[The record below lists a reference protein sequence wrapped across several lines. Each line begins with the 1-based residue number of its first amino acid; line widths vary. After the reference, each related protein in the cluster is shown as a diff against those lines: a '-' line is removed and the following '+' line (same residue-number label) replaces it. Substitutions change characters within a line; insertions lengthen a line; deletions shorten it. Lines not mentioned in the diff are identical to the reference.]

1 MRRWREAGAMYHR
14 AETYAKSAQDS
25 NAVTTQLKKDLCILI
40 DDVDG
45 ARFSSLAHA
54 VLEGDE
60 SEANATP
67 SLQTSKN
74 SKGKKV
80 GYIMM
85 LFSYKSKYSCVINW
99 VWKNYT
105 FFT

>member
-1 MRRWREAGAMYHR
+1 MKRWREAGAMYHR
-14 AETYAKSAQDS
+14 AESYAKSAQNS
-25 NAVTTQLKKDLCILI
+25 HAVTAQLKKDLSILI

-60 SEANATP
+60 SEPSAAP

-80 GYIMM
+80 CCI
-85 LFSYKSKYSCVINW
+85 
-99 VWKNYT
+99 
-105 FFT
+105 